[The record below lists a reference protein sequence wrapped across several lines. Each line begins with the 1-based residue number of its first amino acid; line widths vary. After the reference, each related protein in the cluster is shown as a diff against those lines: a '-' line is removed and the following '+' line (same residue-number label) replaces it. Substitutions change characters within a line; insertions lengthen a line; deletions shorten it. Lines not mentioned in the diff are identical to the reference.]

1 MEELVQAPFEC
12 LAACRNASGWNCVQ
26 AVCVPS
32 VYLLLCQCLLV
43 IGFAGYQ
50 MLVHIGE
57 KLCLRNSDRNRW
69 HWKSGYTTHSLAST
83 TSQSRS
89 SSSSNSDSNTSTPY
103 KTYPPGVPP
112 ASVFSNLTSIA
123 AARRRQQRQ
132 CIGRH
137 RKGTRTRRHLV

>member
-1 MEELVQAPFEC
+1 MGRRTFLFSFLFSWSADDAAARDPVRQA
-12 LAACRNASGWNCVQ
+12 
-26 AVCVPS
+26 
-32 VYLLLCQCLLV
+32 LLLCQCLLV

-83 TSQSRS
+83 TSRSRSS